1 MLQIHYRHV
10 TALCLSGFRLRSD
23 HIITKV
29 GVITDIICNFAK
41 KENKLQGRW
50 ADCMDIYIKVRIYI
64 GMSIHPFNQN
74 E

>member
-1 MLQIHYRHV
+1 MRYRHV
-10 TALCLSGFRLRSD
+10 VALCLSGFRLRSG

-50 ADCMDIYIKVRIYI
+50 TECMDIYKGTYIY
-64 GMSIHPFNQN
+64 MYVNPPLQPK
-74 E
+74 